1 MALRPGSCLLISS
14 HFIASPLS
22 RMIFSS
28 SSGDHFDC
36 FLAGDSDG
44 CVPCCLFVGTLA
56 AAKSGVESAVVDV
69 IVVAGTDADRD
80 DGGAEMVARASS
92 SSSSFGFRSS
102 EISTL
107 AKCERRQ
114 AGGLWGPCRLQSIC
128 AASQCIST
136 CYTKEYPTAEGQ
148 TATNSG
154 RALRSNEKGV
164 AVLRQYRGDDAT

>member
-1 MALRPGSCLLISS
+1 MALRPGSCLLMSS

-28 SSGDHFDC
+28 SSGDHLDC

-44 CVPCCLFVGTLA
+44 CVPCCLFIGTLA
-56 AAKSGVESAVVDV
+56 ATNSGVESAVVDA
-69 IVVAGTDADRD
+69 IVVGGTDADRD
-80 DGGAEMVARASS
+80 DGGAETVARASS

-107 AKCERRQ
+107 ARCERRQ
-114 AGGLWGPCRLQSIC
+114 AGGLWGPCRLQSMC

-136 CYTKEYPTAEGQ
+136 CYTKEYPTADGRR
-148 TATNSG
+148 ATKLR
-154 RALRSNEKGV
+154 RALRSDEESV
-164 AVLRQYRGDDAT
+164 ADLGKYRGDNAT